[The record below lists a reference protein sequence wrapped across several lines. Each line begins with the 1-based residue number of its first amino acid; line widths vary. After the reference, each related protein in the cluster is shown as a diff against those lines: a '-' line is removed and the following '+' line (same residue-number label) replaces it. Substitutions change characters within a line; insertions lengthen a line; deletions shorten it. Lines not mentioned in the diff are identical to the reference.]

1 MQVDGIREINEDIES
16 SEISDSDGDVIPK
29 KTKTIRNLIGPLERD
44 NLRFRSMAK
53 YKAILDGE
61 MQMYMDIEQ

>member
-1 MQVDGIREINEDIES
+1 MKRGRKNKMQNVNA
-16 SEISDSDGDVIPK
+16 
-29 KTKTIRNLIGPLERD
+29 IRNLAGPLERD